1 MIDTEQVR
9 KDFPMYRNGGMYG
22 DRPLHYLDNAATT
35 FKPRQVI
42 EASDRYYT
50 DICANTKRGDYAL
63 AHDADVAYDESRET
77 VARFINADPEEVVF
91 TSGDTMGLNF
101 VAYGLMPGLKK
112 GDEIV
117 LSWEEHASNAL
128 PWFRVAQIT
137 GASIKY
143 VPLTEDGRITPEN
156 LKSVVNENT
165 KVVALASIS
174 NVLGHP
180 LPVRELARIAHS
192 VGAVYVDDGAQSV
205 PHSETDVRETDVDF
219 LCFSGHKM
227 LGPTGIGVMYGKR
240 ERLEG
245 LEPLFYGGEMNA
257 RFDSSCSIS
266 LSDVPDRFEA
276 GLQNYAGIF
285 GTKAAVE
292 YLEKVGMENIARND
306 ADLMRYMF
314 SRIEDVK
321 GLSVVGPEDPDKRC
335 AVLSF
340 NIDGLGSHDVAMML
354 DSVDGIMVRSGM
366 HCAHPFFVSRKV
378 EGSVR
383 ASVYLYNNRSDIDRF
398 ATALGK
404 IAETFGGR

>member
-174 NVLGHP
+174 NVLGRP

-227 LGPTGIGVMYGKR
+227 LGPTGIGVMYGKK

-276 GLQNYAGIF
+276 GTQNMSGAMGLAEACRYIESIGFRNIRDHER
-285 GTKAAVE
+285 KLKRMAVD
-292 YLEKVGMENIARND
+292 GMLANGN
-306 ADLMRYMF
+306 
-314 SRIEDVK
+314 
-321 GLSVVGPEDPDKRC
+321 
-335 AVLSF
+335 AVLYNADSDTGIVTF
-340 NIDGLGSHDVAMML
+340 NINGVFAQDAASYLGDRGVF
-354 DSVDGIMVRSGM
+354 VRSGT
-366 HCAHPFFVSRKV
+366 HCAKILPEFLKTQATVRTSMYIYNDEDDVKALVEASRHAEDFLDVFF
-378 EGSVR
+378 
-383 ASVYLYNNRSDIDRF
+383 N
-398 ATALGK
+398 
-404 IAETFGGR
+404 

>member
-117 LSWEEHASNAL
+117 LSWEEHASNAV
-128 PWFRVAQIT
+128 PWVRVAQIT

-143 VPLTEDGRITPEN
+143 VPLTEDGRITSEN

-174 NVLGHP
+174 NVLGRP

-227 LGPTGIGVMYGKR
+227 LGPTGIGIMYGKR

-276 GLQNYAGIF
+276 GTQNMSGAMGLAEACRYIESIGFRNIRDHER
-285 GTKAAVE
+285 KLKRMAVD
-292 YLEKVGMENIARND
+292 GMLANGN
-306 ADLMRYMF
+306 
-314 SRIEDVK
+314 
-321 GLSVVGPEDPDKRC
+321 
-335 AVLSF
+335 AVLYNADSDTGIVTF
-340 NIDGLGSHDVAMML
+340 NINGVFAQDAASYLGDRGVF
-354 DSVDGIMVRSGM
+354 VRSGT
-366 HCAHPFFVSRKV
+366 HCAKILPEFLKTQAT
-378 EGSVR
+378 VR
-383 ASVYLYNNRSDIDRF
+383 ASMYIYNDEDDVK
-398 ATALGK
+398 ALVEASRH
-404 IAETFGGR
+404 AEDFLDVFFN

>member
-35 FKPRQVI
+35 FKPMQVI

-174 NVLGHP
+174 NVLGRH

-276 GLQNYAGIF
+276 GTQNMSGAMGLAEACRYIESIGFRNIRDHER
-285 GTKAAVE
+285 KLKMMAVD
-292 YLEKVGMENIARND
+292 GMLANGN
-306 ADLMRYMF
+306 
-314 SRIEDVK
+314 
-321 GLSVVGPEDPDKRC
+321 
-335 AVLSF
+335 AVLYNADSDTGIVTF
-340 NIDGLGSHDVAMML
+340 NINGVFAQDAASYLGDRGVF
-354 DSVDGIMVRSGM
+354 VRSGT
-366 HCAHPFFVSRKV
+366 HCAKILPEFLKTQAT
-378 EGSVR
+378 VR
-383 ASVYLYNNRSDIDRF
+383 ASMYIYNDEDDVK
-398 ATALGK
+398 ALVEASRH
-404 IAETFGGR
+404 AEDFLDVFFN

>member
-77 VARFINADPEEVVF
+77 VARFINADPKEVVF

-174 NVLGHP
+174 NVLGRP

-276 GLQNYAGIF
+276 GTQNMSGAMGLAEACRYIESIGFRNIRDHER
-285 GTKAAVE
+285 KLKRMAVD
-292 YLEKVGMENIARND
+292 GMLANGN
-306 ADLMRYMF
+306 
-314 SRIEDVK
+314 
-321 GLSVVGPEDPDKRC
+321 
-335 AVLSF
+335 AVLYNADSDTGIVTF
-340 NIDGLGSHDVAMML
+340 NINGVFAQDAASYLGDRGVF
-354 DSVDGIMVRSGM
+354 VRSGT
-366 HCAHPFFVSRKV
+366 HCAKILPEFLKTQAT
-378 EGSVR
+378 VR
-383 ASVYLYNNRSDIDRF
+383 ASMYIYNNEDDVK
-398 ATALGK
+398 ALVEASRH
-404 IAETFGGR
+404 AEDFLDVFFN

>member
-63 AHDADVAYDESRET
+63 AHDADMAYDESRET

-174 NVLGHP
+174 NVLGRP

-257 RFDSSCSIS
+257 RFDSSCSMS

-276 GLQNYAGIF
+276 GTQNMSGAMGLAEACRYIESIGFRNIRDHER
-285 GTKAAVE
+285 KLKRMAVD
-292 YLEKVGMENIARND
+292 GMLANGN
-306 ADLMRYMF
+306 
-314 SRIEDVK
+314 
-321 GLSVVGPEDPDKRC
+321 
-335 AVLSF
+335 AVLYNADSDTGIVTF
-340 NIDGLGSHDVAMML
+340 NINGVFAQDAASYLGDRGVF
-354 DSVDGIMVRSGM
+354 VRSGT
-366 HCAHPFFVSRKV
+366 HCAKILPEFLKTQAT
-378 EGSVR
+378 VR
-383 ASVYLYNNRSDIDRF
+383 ASMYIYNDEDDVK
-398 ATALGK
+398 ALVEASRH
-404 IAETFGGR
+404 AEDFLDVFFN

>member
-143 VPLTEDGRITPEN
+143 VPLTEDGRITPES

-174 NVLGHP
+174 NVLGRP

-276 GLQNYAGIF
+276 GTQNMSGAMGLAEACRYIESIGFRNIRDHER
-285 GTKAAVE
+285 KLKRMAVD
-292 YLEKVGMENIARND
+292 GMLANGN
-306 ADLMRYMF
+306 
-314 SRIEDVK
+314 
-321 GLSVVGPEDPDKRC
+321 
-335 AVLSF
+335 AVLYNADSDTGIVTF
-340 NIDGLGSHDVAMML
+340 NINGVFAQDAASYLGDRGVF
-354 DSVDGIMVRSGM
+354 VRSGT
-366 HCAHPFFVSRKV
+366 HCAKILPEFLKTQAT
-378 EGSVR
+378 VR
-383 ASVYLYNNRSDIDRF
+383 ASMYIYNDEDDVK
-398 ATALGK
+398 ALVEASRH
-404 IAETFGGR
+404 AEDFLDVFFN

>member
-165 KVVALASIS
+165 KVVALASIG
-174 NVLGHP
+174 NVLGRP

-276 GLQNYAGIF
+276 GTQNMSGAMGLAEACRYIESIGFRNIRDHER
-285 GTKAAVE
+285 KLKRMAVD
-292 YLEKVGMENIARND
+292 GMLANGN
-306 ADLMRYMF
+306 
-314 SRIEDVK
+314 
-321 GLSVVGPEDPDKRC
+321 
-335 AVLSF
+335 AVLYNADSDTGIVTF
-340 NIDGLGSHDVAMML
+340 NINGVFAQDAASYLGDRGVF
-354 DSVDGIMVRSGM
+354 VRSGT
-366 HCAHPFFVSRKV
+366 HCAKILPEFLKTQAT
-378 EGSVR
+378 VR
-383 ASVYLYNNRSDIDRF
+383 ASMYIYNDEDDVK
-398 ATALGK
+398 ALVEASRH
-404 IAETFGGR
+404 AEDFLDVFFN

>member
-174 NVLGHP
+174 NVLGRP

-276 GLQNYAGIF
+276 GTQNMSGAMGLAEACRYIESIGFRNIHDHER
-285 GTKAAVE
+285 KLKRMAVD
-292 YLEKVGMENIARND
+292 GMLANGN
-306 ADLMRYMF
+306 
-314 SRIEDVK
+314 
-321 GLSVVGPEDPDKRC
+321 
-335 AVLSF
+335 AVLYNADSDTGIVTF
-340 NIDGLGSHDVAMML
+340 NINGVFAQDAASYLGDRGVF
-354 DSVDGIMVRSGM
+354 VRSGT
-366 HCAHPFFVSRKV
+366 HCAKILPEFLKTQAT
-378 EGSVR
+378 VR
-383 ASVYLYNNRSDIDRF
+383 ASIYIYNDEDDVK
-398 ATALGK
+398 ALVEASRH
-404 IAETFGGR
+404 AEDFLDVFFN

>member
-174 NVLGHP
+174 NVLGRP

-205 PHSETDVRETDVDF
+205 PHSETDVRETNVDF

-276 GLQNYAGIF
+276 GTQNMSGAMGLAEACRYIESIGFRNIRDHER
-285 GTKAAVE
+285 KLKRMAVD
-292 YLEKVGMENIARND
+292 GMLANGN
-306 ADLMRYMF
+306 
-314 SRIEDVK
+314 
-321 GLSVVGPEDPDKRC
+321 
-335 AVLSF
+335 AVLYNADSDTGIVTF
-340 NIDGLGSHDVAMML
+340 NINGVFAQDAASYLGDRGVF
-354 DSVDGIMVRSGM
+354 VRSGT
-366 HCAHPFFVSRKV
+366 HCAKILPEFLKTQAT
-378 EGSVR
+378 VR
-383 ASVYLYNNRSDIDRF
+383 ASMYIYNDEDDVK
-398 ATALGK
+398 ALVEASRH
-404 IAETFGGR
+404 AEDFLDVFFN

>member
-174 NVLGHP
+174 NVLGRP

-276 GLQNYAGIF
+276 GTQNMSGAMGLAEACRYIESIGFRNIRDHER
-285 GTKAAVE
+285 KLKRMAVD
-292 YLEKVGMENIARND
+292 GMLANGN
-306 ADLMRYMF
+306 
-314 SRIEDVK
+314 
-321 GLSVVGPEDPDKRC
+321 
-335 AVLSF
+335 AVLYNADSDTGIVTF
-340 NIDGLGSHDVAMML
+340 NINGVFAQDAASYLGDRGVF
-354 DSVDGIMVRSGM
+354 VRSGT
-366 HCAHPFFVSRKV
+366 HCAKILPEFLKTQAT
-378 EGSVR
+378 VR
-383 ASVYLYNNRSDIDRF
+383 ASMYIYNDEDDIK
-398 ATALGK
+398 ALVETSRH
-404 IAETFGGR
+404 AEDFLDVFFN

>member
-1 MIDTEQVR
+1 MSDTEQVR

-174 NVLGHP
+174 NVLGRP

-276 GLQNYAGIF
+276 GTQNMSGAMGLAEACRYIESIGFRNIRDHER
-285 GTKAAVE
+285 KLKRMAVD
-292 YLEKVGMENIARND
+292 GMLANGN
-306 ADLMRYMF
+306 
-314 SRIEDVK
+314 
-321 GLSVVGPEDPDKRC
+321 
-335 AVLSF
+335 AVLYNADSDTGIVTF
-340 NIDGLGSHDVAMML
+340 NINGVFAQDAASYLGDRGVF
-354 DSVDGIMVRSGM
+354 VRSGT
-366 HCAHPFFVSRKV
+366 HCAKILPEFLKTQAT
-378 EGSVR
+378 VR
-383 ASVYLYNNRSDIDRF
+383 ASMYIYNDEDDVK
-398 ATALGK
+398 ALVEASRH
-404 IAETFGGR
+404 AEDFLDVFFN

>member
-174 NVLGHP
+174 NVLGRP

-276 GLQNYAGIF
+276 GTQNMSGAMGLAEACRYIESIGFRNIRDHERKLKRM
-285 GTKAAVE
+285 TVD
-292 YLEKVGMENIARND
+292 GMLANGN
-306 ADLMRYMF
+306 
-314 SRIEDVK
+314 
-321 GLSVVGPEDPDKRC
+321 
-335 AVLSF
+335 AVLYNADSDTGIVTF
-340 NIDGLGSHDVAMML
+340 NINGVFAQDAASYLGDRGVF
-354 DSVDGIMVRSGM
+354 VRSGT
-366 HCAHPFFVSRKV
+366 HCAKILPEFLKTQAT
-378 EGSVR
+378 VR
-383 ASVYLYNNRSDIDRF
+383 ASMYIYNDEDDVK
-398 ATALGK
+398 ALVEASRH
-404 IAETFGGR
+404 AEDFLDVFFN

>member
-174 NVLGHP
+174 NVLGRP

-276 GLQNYAGIF
+276 GTQNMSGAMGLAEACRYIESIGFRNIRDHER
-285 GTKAAVE
+285 KLKRMAVD
-292 YLEKVGMENIARND
+292 GMLANGN
-306 ADLMRYMF
+306 
-314 SRIEDVK
+314 
-321 GLSVVGPEDPDKRC
+321 
-335 AVLSF
+335 AVLYNADSDTGIVTF
-340 NIDGLGSHDVAMML
+340 NINGVFAQDAASYLGDRGVF
-354 DSVDGIMVRSGM
+354 VRSGT
-366 HCAHPFFVSRKV
+366 HCAKILPEFLKTQAT
-378 EGSVR
+378 VR
-383 ASVYLYNNRSDIDRF
+383 ASMYIYNNEDDVK
-398 ATALGK
+398 ALVEASRH
-404 IAETFGGR
+404 AEDFLDVFFN

>member
-174 NVLGHP
+174 NVLGRP

-276 GLQNYAGIF
+276 GTQNMSGAMGLAEACRYIESIGFRNIRDHER
-285 GTKAAVE
+285 KLKRMAVD
-292 YLEKVGMENIARND
+292 GMLANGN
-306 ADLMRYMF
+306 
-314 SRIEDVK
+314 
-321 GLSVVGPEDPDKRC
+321 
-335 AVLSF
+335 AVLYNADSDTGIVTF
-340 NIDGLGSHDVAMML
+340 NINGVFAQDAASYLGDRGVF
-354 DSVDGIMVRSGM
+354 VRSGT
-366 HCAHPFFVSRKV
+366 HCAKILPEFLKTQAT
-378 EGSVR
+378 VR
-383 ASVYLYNNRSDIDRF
+383 ASMYIYNDEDDVK
-398 ATALGK
+398 ALVE
-404 IAETFGGR
+404 ASRHTEDFLDVFFN

>member
-174 NVLGHP
+174 NVLGRP

-276 GLQNYAGIF
+276 GTQNMSGAMGLAEACRYIESIGFRNIRDHER
-285 GTKAAVE
+285 KLKRMAVD
-292 YLEKVGMENIARND
+292 GMLANGN
-306 ADLMRYMF
+306 
-314 SRIEDVK
+314 
-321 GLSVVGPEDPDKRC
+321 
-335 AVLSF
+335 AVLYNADSDTGIVTF
-340 NIDGLGSHDVAMML
+340 NINGVFAQDAASYLGDRGVF
-354 DSVDGIMVRSGM
+354 VRSGT
-366 HCAHPFFVSRKV
+366 HCAKILPEFLKTQVT
-378 EGSVR
+378 VR
-383 ASVYLYNNRSDIDRF
+383 ASMYIYNDEDDVK
-398 ATALGK
+398 ALVEASRH
-404 IAETFGGR
+404 AEDFLDVFFN

>member
-1 MIDTEQVR
+1 LIDTEQVR

-174 NVLGHP
+174 NVLGRP

-276 GLQNYAGIF
+276 GTQNMSGAMGLAEACRYIESIGFRNIRDHER
-285 GTKAAVE
+285 KLKRMAVD
-292 YLEKVGMENIARND
+292 GMLANGN
-306 ADLMRYMF
+306 
-314 SRIEDVK
+314 
-321 GLSVVGPEDPDKRC
+321 
-335 AVLSF
+335 AVLYNADSDTGIVTF
-340 NIDGLGSHDVAMML
+340 NINGVFAQDAASYLGDRGVF
-354 DSVDGIMVRSGM
+354 VRSGT
-366 HCAHPFFVSRKV
+366 HCAKILPEFLKTQAT
-378 EGSVR
+378 VR
-383 ASVYLYNNRSDIDRF
+383 ASMYIYNDEDDVK
-398 ATALGK
+398 ALVEASRH
-404 IAETFGGR
+404 AEDFLDVFFN

>member
-174 NVLGHP
+174 NVLGRP

-192 VGAVYVDDGAQSV
+192 AGAVYVDDGAQSV

-276 GLQNYAGIF
+276 GTQNMSGAMGLAEACRYIESIGFRNIRDHER
-285 GTKAAVE
+285 KLKRMAVD
-292 YLEKVGMENIARND
+292 GMLANGN
-306 ADLMRYMF
+306 
-314 SRIEDVK
+314 
-321 GLSVVGPEDPDKRC
+321 
-335 AVLSF
+335 AVLYNADSDTGIVTF
-340 NIDGLGSHDVAMML
+340 NINGVFAQDAASYLGDRGVF
-354 DSVDGIMVRSGM
+354 VRSGT
-366 HCAHPFFVSRKV
+366 HCAKILPEFLKTQAT
-378 EGSVR
+378 VR
-383 ASVYLYNNRSDIDRF
+383 ASMYIYNDEDDVK
-398 ATALGK
+398 ALVEASRH
-404 IAETFGGR
+404 AEDFLDVFFN

>member
-1 MIDTEQVR
+1 M
-9 KDFPMYRNGGMYG
+9 
-22 DRPLHYLDNAATT
+22 
-35 FKPRQVI
+35 
-42 EASDRYYT
+42 
-50 DICANTKRGDYAL
+50 
-63 AHDADVAYDESRET
+63 AYDESRET

-174 NVLGHP
+174 NVLGRP

-276 GLQNYAGIF
+276 GTQNMSGAMGLAEACRYIESIGFRNIRDHER
-285 GTKAAVE
+285 KLKRMAVD
-292 YLEKVGMENIARND
+292 GMLANGN
-306 ADLMRYMF
+306 
-314 SRIEDVK
+314 
-321 GLSVVGPEDPDKRC
+321 
-335 AVLSF
+335 AVLYNADSDTGIVTF
-340 NIDGLGSHDVAMML
+340 NINGVFAQDAASYLGDRGVF
-354 DSVDGIMVRSGM
+354 VRSGT
-366 HCAHPFFVSRKV
+366 HCAKILPEFLKTQATI
-378 EGSVR
+378 R
-383 ASVYLYNNRSDIDRF
+383 ASMYIYNDEDDVK
-398 ATALGK
+398 ALVEASRH
-404 IAETFGGR
+404 AEDFLDVFFN

>member
-174 NVLGHP
+174 NVLGRP

-257 RFDSSCSIS
+257 RFDSSCSMS

-276 GLQNYAGIF
+276 GTQNMSGAMGLAEACRYIESIGFRNIRDHER
-285 GTKAAVE
+285 KLKRMAVD
-292 YLEKVGMENIARND
+292 GMLANGN
-306 ADLMRYMF
+306 
-314 SRIEDVK
+314 
-321 GLSVVGPEDPDKRC
+321 
-335 AVLSF
+335 AVLYNADSDTGIVTF
-340 NIDGLGSHDVAMML
+340 NINGVFAQDAASYLGDRGVF
-354 DSVDGIMVRSGM
+354 VRSGT
-366 HCAHPFFVSRKV
+366 HCAKILPEFLKTQAT
-378 EGSVR
+378 VR
-383 ASVYLYNNRSDIDRF
+383 ASMYIYNDEDDVK
-398 ATALGK
+398 ALVEASRH
-404 IAETFGGR
+404 AEDFLDVFFN

>member
-174 NVLGHP
+174 NVLGRP

-276 GLQNYAGIF
+276 GTQNMSGAMGLAEACRYIESIGFRNIRDHERKLKRMAVDGMLANGNAVMYNANSDTGIV
-285 GTKAAVE
+285 T
-292 YLEKVGMENIARND
+292 
-306 ADLMRYMF
+306 
-314 SRIEDVK
+314 
-321 GLSVVGPEDPDKRC
+321 
-335 AVLSF
+335 F
-340 NIDGLGSHDVAMML
+340 NINGVFAQDAASYLGDRGVF
-354 DSVDGIMVRSGM
+354 VRSGT
-366 HCAHPFFVSRKV
+366 HCAKILPEFLKTQAT
-378 EGSVR
+378 VR
-383 ASVYLYNNRSDIDRF
+383 ASMYIYNDEDDVK
-398 ATALGK
+398 ALVEASRH
-404 IAETFGGR
+404 AEDFLDVFFN

>member
-101 VAYGLMPGLKK
+101 VAYGIMPVLKK
-112 GDEIV
+112 GDEIA

-174 NVLGHP
+174 NVLGRP

-257 RFDSSCSIS
+257 RFDSSCSMS

-276 GLQNYAGIF
+276 GTQNMSGAMGLAEACRYIESIGFRNIRDHER
-285 GTKAAVE
+285 KLKRMAVD
-292 YLEKVGMENIARND
+292 GMLANGN
-306 ADLMRYMF
+306 
-314 SRIEDVK
+314 
-321 GLSVVGPEDPDKRC
+321 
-335 AVLSF
+335 AVLYNADSDTGIVTF
-340 NIDGLGSHDVAMML
+340 NINGVFAQDAASYLGDRGVF
-354 DSVDGIMVRSGM
+354 VRSGT
-366 HCAHPFFVSRKV
+366 HCAKILPEFLKTQAT
-378 EGSVR
+378 VR
-383 ASVYLYNNRSDIDRF
+383 ASMYIYNDEDDVK
-398 ATALGK
+398 ALVEASRH
-404 IAETFGGR
+404 AEDFLDVFFN

>member
-174 NVLGHP
+174 NVLGRP

-227 LGPTGIGVMYGKR
+227 LGPTGIGVMYGKK

-276 GLQNYAGIF
+276 GTQNMSGAMGLAEACRYIESIGFRNIRDHER
-285 GTKAAVE
+285 KLKRMAVD
-292 YLEKVGMENIARND
+292 GMLANGN
-306 ADLMRYMF
+306 
-314 SRIEDVK
+314 
-321 GLSVVGPEDPDKRC
+321 
-335 AVLSF
+335 AVLYNADSDTGIVTF
-340 NIDGLGSHDVAMML
+340 NINGVFAQDAASYLGDRGVF
-354 DSVDGIMVRSGM
+354 VRSGT
-366 HCAHPFFVSRKV
+366 HCAKILPEFLKTQAT
-378 EGSVR
+378 VR
-383 ASVYLYNNRSDIDRF
+383 ASMYIYNDEDDVK
-398 ATALGK
+398 ALVEASRH
-404 IAETFGGR
+404 AEDFLDVFFN

>member
-101 VAYGLMPGLKK
+101 VAYGLIPGLKK

-174 NVLGHP
+174 NVLGRP

-276 GLQNYAGIF
+276 GTQNMSGAMGLAEACRYIESIGFRNIRDHER
-285 GTKAAVE
+285 KLKMMAVD
-292 YLEKVGMENIARND
+292 GMLANGN
-306 ADLMRYMF
+306 
-314 SRIEDVK
+314 
-321 GLSVVGPEDPDKRC
+321 
-335 AVLSF
+335 AVLYNADSDTGIVTF
-340 NIDGLGSHDVAMML
+340 NINGVFAQDAASYLGDRGVF
-354 DSVDGIMVRSGM
+354 VRSGT
-366 HCAHPFFVSRKV
+366 HCAKILPEFLKTQAT
-378 EGSVR
+378 VR
-383 ASVYLYNNRSDIDRF
+383 ASMYIYNDEDDVK
-398 ATALGK
+398 ALVEASRH
-404 IAETFGGR
+404 AEDFLDVFFN

>member
-137 GASIKY
+137 GASIRY

-276 GLQNYAGIF
+276 GTQNMSGAMGLAEACRYIESIGFRNIRDHER
-285 GTKAAVE
+285 KLKRMAVD
-292 YLEKVGMENIARND
+292 GMLANGN
-306 ADLMRYMF
+306 
-314 SRIEDVK
+314 
-321 GLSVVGPEDPDKRC
+321 
-335 AVLSF
+335 AVLYNADSDTGIVTF
-340 NIDGLGSHDVAMML
+340 NINGVFAQDAASYLGDRGVF
-354 DSVDGIMVRSGM
+354 VRSGT
-366 HCAHPFFVSRKV
+366 HCAKILPEFLKTQAT
-378 EGSVR
+378 VR
-383 ASVYLYNNRSDIDRF
+383 ASMYIYNDEDDVK
-398 ATALGK
+398 ALVEASRH
-404 IAETFGGR
+404 AEDFLDVFFN

>member
-165 KVVALASIS
+165 KVVALASVS
-174 NVLGHP
+174 NVLGRP

-276 GLQNYAGIF
+276 GTQNMSGAMGLAEACRYIESIGFRNIRDHER
-285 GTKAAVE
+285 KLKRMAVD
-292 YLEKVGMENIARND
+292 GMLANGN
-306 ADLMRYMF
+306 
-314 SRIEDVK
+314 
-321 GLSVVGPEDPDKRC
+321 
-335 AVLSF
+335 AVLYNADSDTGIVTF
-340 NIDGLGSHDVAMML
+340 NINGVFAQDAASYLGDRGVF
-354 DSVDGIMVRSGM
+354 VRSGT
-366 HCAHPFFVSRKV
+366 HCAKILPEFLKTQAT
-378 EGSVR
+378 VR
-383 ASVYLYNNRSDIDRF
+383 ASMYIYNDEDDIK
-398 ATALGK
+398 ALVEASRH
-404 IAETFGGR
+404 AEDFLDVFFN

>member
-35 FKPRQVI
+35 FKPMQVI

-174 NVLGHP
+174 NVLGRP

-276 GLQNYAGIF
+276 GTQNMSGAMGLAEACRYIESIGFRNIRDHER
-285 GTKAAVE
+285 KLKRMAVD
-292 YLEKVGMENIARND
+292 GMLANGN
-306 ADLMRYMF
+306 
-314 SRIEDVK
+314 
-321 GLSVVGPEDPDKRC
+321 
-335 AVLSF
+335 AVLYNADSDTGIVTF
-340 NIDGLGSHDVAMML
+340 NINGVFAQDAASYLGDRGVF
-354 DSVDGIMVRSGM
+354 VRSGT
-366 HCAHPFFVSRKV
+366 HCAKILPEFLKTQAT
-378 EGSVR
+378 VR
-383 ASVYLYNNRSDIDRF
+383 ASMYIYNDEDDIK
-398 ATALGK
+398 ALVEASRH
-404 IAETFGGR
+404 AEDFLDVFFN

>member
-1 MIDTEQVR
+1 MIGTEQVR

-101 VAYGLMPGLKK
+101 VAYGLIPGLQK

-156 LKSVVNENT
+156 PQPVVNENT

-174 NVLGHP
+174 NVLGRP

-219 LCFSGHKM
+219 LCIPGHKL

-240 ERLEG
+240 DRLEG

-276 GLQNYAGIF
+276 GTQNMSGAMGLAEACRYIESIGFRNIRDHER
-285 GTKAAVE
+285 KLKRMAVD
-292 YLEKVGMENIARND
+292 GMLANGN
-306 ADLMRYMF
+306 
-314 SRIEDVK
+314 
-321 GLSVVGPEDPDKRC
+321 
-335 AVLSF
+335 AVLYNADSDTGIVTF
-340 NIDGLGSHDVAMML
+340 NINGVFAQDAASYLGDRGVF
-354 DSVDGIMVRSGM
+354 VRSGT
-366 HCAHPFFVSRKV
+366 HCAKILPEFLKTQAT
-378 EGSVR
+378 VR
-383 ASVYLYNNRSDIDRF
+383 ASMYIYNDED
-398 ATALGK
+398 AVKALVEASSH
-404 IAETFGGR
+404 AEDFLDVFFN

>member
-63 AHDADVAYDESRET
+63 AHDADVAYDESRKT

-101 VAYGLMPGLKK
+101 VAYGLIPGLKK

-174 NVLGHP
+174 NVLGRP

-276 GLQNYAGIF
+276 GTQNMSGAMGLAEACRYIESIGFRNIRDHER
-285 GTKAAVE
+285 KLKRMAV
-292 YLEKVGMENIARND
+292 
-306 ADLMRYMF
+306 
-314 SRIEDVK
+314 DVMLAN
-321 GLSVVGPEDPDKRC
+321 GN
-335 AVLSF
+335 AVLYNADSDTGIVTF
-340 NIDGLGSHDVAMML
+340 NINGVFAQDAASYLGDRGVF
-354 DSVDGIMVRSGM
+354 VRSGT
-366 HCAHPFFVSRKV
+366 HCAKILPEFLKTQAT
-378 EGSVR
+378 VR
-383 ASVYLYNNRSDIDRF
+383 ASMYIYNDEDDIK
-398 ATALGK
+398 ALVEASRH
-404 IAETFGGR
+404 AEDFLDVFFN

>member
-174 NVLGHP
+174 NVLGRP
-180 LPVRELARIAHS
+180 LPVRELASIAHS

-276 GLQNYAGIF
+276 GTQNMSGAMGLAEACRYIESIGFRNIRDHER
-285 GTKAAVE
+285 KLKRMAVD
-292 YLEKVGMENIARND
+292 GMLANGN
-306 ADLMRYMF
+306 
-314 SRIEDVK
+314 
-321 GLSVVGPEDPDKRC
+321 
-335 AVLSF
+335 AVLYNADSDTGIVTF
-340 NIDGLGSHDVAMML
+340 NINGVFAQDAASYLGDRGVF
-354 DSVDGIMVRSGM
+354 VRSGT
-366 HCAHPFFVSRKV
+366 HCAKILPEFLKTQAT
-378 EGSVR
+378 VR
-383 ASVYLYNNRSDIDRF
+383 ASMYIYNDEDDVK
-398 ATALGK
+398 ALVEASRH
-404 IAETFGGR
+404 AEDFLDVFFN

>member
-77 VARFINADPEEVVF
+77 VARFINADPGEVVF

-174 NVLGHP
+174 NVLGRP

-240 ERLEG
+240 ERLES

-276 GLQNYAGIF
+276 GTQNMSGAMGLAEACRYIESIGFRNIRDHER
-285 GTKAAVE
+285 KLKRMAVD
-292 YLEKVGMENIARND
+292 GMLANGN
-306 ADLMRYMF
+306 
-314 SRIEDVK
+314 
-321 GLSVVGPEDPDKRC
+321 
-335 AVLSF
+335 AVLYNADSDTGIVTF
-340 NIDGLGSHDVAMML
+340 NINGVFAQDAASYLGDRGVF
-354 DSVDGIMVRSGM
+354 VRSGT
-366 HCAHPFFVSRKV
+366 HCAKILPEFLKTQAT
-378 EGSVR
+378 VR
-383 ASVYLYNNRSDIDRF
+383 ASMYIYNDEDDVK
-398 ATALGK
+398 ALVEASRH
-404 IAETFGGR
+404 AEDFLDVFFN

>member
-174 NVLGHP
+174 NVLGRP

-227 LGPTGIGVMYGKR
+227 LGPTGIGVMYGKM

-276 GLQNYAGIF
+276 GTQNMSGAMGLAEACRYIESIGFRNIRDHER
-285 GTKAAVE
+285 KLKRMAVD
-292 YLEKVGMENIARND
+292 GMLANGN
-306 ADLMRYMF
+306 
-314 SRIEDVK
+314 
-321 GLSVVGPEDPDKRC
+321 
-335 AVLSF
+335 AVLYNANSDTGIVTF
-340 NIDGLGSHDVAMML
+340 NINGVFAQDAASYLGDRGVF
-354 DSVDGIMVRSGM
+354 VRSGT
-366 HCAHPFFVSRKV
+366 HCAKILPEFLKTQAT
-378 EGSVR
+378 VR
-383 ASVYLYNNRSDIDRF
+383 ASMYIYNDEDDVK
-398 ATALGK
+398 ALVEASRH
-404 IAETFGGR
+404 AEDFLDVFFN

>member
-128 PWFRVAQIT
+128 PWSRVAQIT
-137 GASIKY
+137 GASIEY

-174 NVLGHP
+174 NVLGRP

-276 GLQNYAGIF
+276 GTQNMSGAMGLAEACRYIESIGFRNIRDHER
-285 GTKAAVE
+285 KLKRMAVD
-292 YLEKVGMENIARND
+292 GMLANGN
-306 ADLMRYMF
+306 
-314 SRIEDVK
+314 
-321 GLSVVGPEDPDKRC
+321 
-335 AVLSF
+335 AVLYNADSDTGIVTF
-340 NIDGLGSHDVAMML
+340 NINGVFAQDAASYLGDRGVF
-354 DSVDGIMVRSGM
+354 VRSGT
-366 HCAHPFFVSRKV
+366 HCAKILPEFLKTQAT
-378 EGSVR
+378 VR
-383 ASVYLYNNRSDIDRF
+383 ASMYIYNDEDDVK
-398 ATALGK
+398 ALVEASRH
-404 IAETFGGR
+404 AEDFLDVFFN

>member
-101 VAYGLMPGLKK
+101 LAYGLMPGLKK

-174 NVLGHP
+174 NVLGRP

-276 GLQNYAGIF
+276 GTQNMSGAMGLAEACRYIESIGFRNIRDHER
-285 GTKAAVE
+285 KLKRMAVD
-292 YLEKVGMENIARND
+292 GMLANGN
-306 ADLMRYMF
+306 
-314 SRIEDVK
+314 
-321 GLSVVGPEDPDKRC
+321 
-335 AVLSF
+335 AVLYNADSDTGIVTF
-340 NIDGLGSHDVAMML
+340 NINGVFAQDAASYLGDRGVF
-354 DSVDGIMVRSGM
+354 VRSGT
-366 HCAHPFFVSRKV
+366 HCAKILPEFLKTQAT
-378 EGSVR
+378 VR
-383 ASVYLYNNRSDIDRF
+383 ASMYIYNDEDDVK
-398 ATALGK
+398 ALVEASRH
-404 IAETFGGR
+404 AEDFLDVFFN

>member
-77 VARFINADPEEVVF
+77 VARFINTDPEEVVF

-174 NVLGHP
+174 NVLGRP

-257 RFDSSCSIS
+257 RFDSSCSMS

-276 GLQNYAGIF
+276 GTQNMSGAMGLAEACRYIESIGFRNIRDHER
-285 GTKAAVE
+285 KLKRMAVD
-292 YLEKVGMENIARND
+292 GMLANGN
-306 ADLMRYMF
+306 
-314 SRIEDVK
+314 
-321 GLSVVGPEDPDKRC
+321 
-335 AVLSF
+335 AVLYNADSDTGIVTF
-340 NIDGLGSHDVAMML
+340 NINGVFAQDAASYLGDRGVF
-354 DSVDGIMVRSGM
+354 VRSGT
-366 HCAHPFFVSRKV
+366 HCAKILPEFLKTQAT
-378 EGSVR
+378 VR
-383 ASVYLYNNRSDIDRF
+383 ASMYIYNDEDDIK
-398 ATALGK
+398 ALVEASRH
-404 IAETFGGR
+404 AEDFLDVFFN

>member
-174 NVLGHP
+174 NVLGRP

-205 PHSETDVRETDVDF
+205 PHSETDVRATDVDF

-276 GLQNYAGIF
+276 GTQNMSGAMGLAEACRYIESIGFRNIRDHER
-285 GTKAAVE
+285 KLKRMAVD
-292 YLEKVGMENIARND
+292 GMLANGN
-306 ADLMRYMF
+306 
-314 SRIEDVK
+314 
-321 GLSVVGPEDPDKRC
+321 
-335 AVLSF
+335 AVLYNADSDTGIVTF
-340 NIDGLGSHDVAMML
+340 NINGVFAQDAASYLGDRGVF
-354 DSVDGIMVRSGM
+354 VRSGT
-366 HCAHPFFVSRKV
+366 HCAKILPEFLKTQAT
-378 EGSVR
+378 VR
-383 ASVYLYNNRSDIDRF
+383 ASMYIYNDEDDVK
-398 ATALGK
+398 ALVEASRH
-404 IAETFGGR
+404 AEDFLDVFFN

>member
-174 NVLGHP
+174 NVLGRP

-276 GLQNYAGIF
+276 GTQNMSGAMGLAEACRYIESIGFRNIREHER
-285 GTKAAVE
+285 KLKRMAVD
-292 YLEKVGMENIARND
+292 GMLANGN
-306 ADLMRYMF
+306 
-314 SRIEDVK
+314 
-321 GLSVVGPEDPDKRC
+321 
-335 AVLSF
+335 AVLYNADSDTGIVTF
-340 NIDGLGSHDVAMML
+340 NINGVFAQDAASYLGDRGVF
-354 DSVDGIMVRSGM
+354 VRSGT
-366 HCAHPFFVSRKV
+366 HCAKILPEFLKTQAT
-378 EGSVR
+378 VR
-383 ASVYLYNNRSDIDRF
+383 ASMYIYNDEDDIK
-398 ATALGK
+398 ALVEASRH
-404 IAETFGGR
+404 AEDFLDVFFN